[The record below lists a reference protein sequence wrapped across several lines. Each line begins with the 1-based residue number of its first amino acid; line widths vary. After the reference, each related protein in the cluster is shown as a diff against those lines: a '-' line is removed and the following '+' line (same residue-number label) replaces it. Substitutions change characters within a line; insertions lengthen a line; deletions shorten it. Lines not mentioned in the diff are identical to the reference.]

1 MLYLHTLC
9 ICIHISHNWT
19 VMLHACSFV
28 VVINST
34 LLRFCSGQWWQTYLL
49 KPVCDDR
56 CCDLCWRWSNN
67 IILWKTTEQGHRNV
81 TFRFLLRSSQ
91 CSPVPAATT
100 PQPMPLESGL
110 HGQLLSHS
118 LSPPAESWNFF
129 QPLKTQQQRL
139 LFTHHCWAD
148 VFLGVRAE
156 TWHLSSVGSLLSSGL
171 GQLYYCY
178 LCSISN
184 NYLCCWCFAEPGV
197 VSDHSAVPLRFICR
211 L

>member
-28 VVINST
+28 GVVRNST

-81 TFRFLLRSSQ
+81 TFLFSLKVKPVFSCTSCHYTSTHATWKRAAWAAVVTF
-91 CSPVPAATT
+91 PVPPCWELKLFSAAQDTTTTT
-100 PQPMPLESGL
+100 PL
-110 HGQLLSHS
+110 H
-118 LSPPAESWNFF
+118 P
-129 QPLKTQQQRL
+129 
-139 LFTHHCWAD
+139 
-148 VFLGVRAE
+148 
-156 TWHLSSVGSLLSSGL
+156 SLLSWRFPRCPGWNL
-171 GQLYYCY
+171 TFE
-178 LCSISN
+178 LC
-184 NYLCCWCFAEPGV
+184 WVFT
-197 VSDHSAVPLRFICR
+197 
-211 L
+211 